1 MHRIAKNTAGI
12 VGIVIAASLLWDANA
27 QSTAGR
33 PEKTGKQLYE
43 SACSAC
49 HGTNGKGTPVTTVG
63 FTTALPDFTNCSFAS
78 REPDEDWLA
87 IIHEGGPIRSFD
99 RMMPAFRDALS
110 NSEMRR
116 ILDYVRTFCADDS
129 WPRGELNL
137 PRPLVTEKAYP
148 EDEAVLTVNGS
159 VEGPAELNHKFVYE
173 RRIGARNQV
182 EIAVPFSFLE
192 QTSGQRVGGIG
203 DIALGFKRDLFHS
216 FNKGSIFS
224 AAGEIILP
232 TGDKN
237 KGLGSGTTIFEPFVA
252 FGQLLPSSSFLQFQG
267 GLELPADRTR
277 PDEAFWRTVVG
288 KSYLRGG
295 YGRSWSP
302 MVELVG
308 ARELVAS
315 ERTHWDLVPQI
326 QVSLSK
332 RQHVLLSAG
341 VRIPLNDA
349 HLRTTQIML
358 YVLWDW
364 FDGGLFSGW

>member
-1 MHRIAKNTAGI
+1 MHRITKHTVVILGI
-12 VGIVIAASLLWDANA
+12 MIAASLLPEASA
-27 QSTAGR
+27 QIASAR

-43 SACSAC
+43 NACSAC
-49 HGTNGKGTPVTTVG
+49 HGTNGKGRPVTTVG
-63 FTTALPDFTNCSFAS
+63 FTTPLPDFTNCSFAS

-87 IIHEGGPIRSFD
+87 IIHEGGPVRGFD

-110 NSEMRR
+110 TSEMQR
-116 ILDYVRTFCADDS
+116 ILGYMRTFCADDS

-137 PRPLVTEKAYP
+137 PRPLITEKAYP
-148 EDEAVLTVNGS
+148 EDEAVLTLDAS
-159 VEGPAELNHKFVYE
+159 VEGLAALNHKFVYE
-173 RRIGARNQV
+173 RRIGARNQI

-192 QTSGQRVGGIG
+192 YAPRQRAGGIG

-216 FNKGSIFS
+216 FSKGSIFS
-224 AAGEIILP
+224 AAGEIVLP

-237 KGLGSGTTIFEPFVA
+237 KELGSGTTIFEPFVA
-252 FGQLLPSSSFLQFQG
+252 FGQLLPNSSFLQFQS

-277 PDEAFWRTVVG
+277 PDEGFWRMVVG

-308 ARELVAS
+308 ARALVAS
-315 ERTHWDLVPQI
+315 EKTHWDLAPQL
-326 QVSLSK
+326 QVSLSR
-332 RQHVLLSAG
+332 RQHVLLNLG

-349 HLRTTQIML
+349 RLRSTQIML

-364 FDGGLFSGW
+364 FDGGFFSGW